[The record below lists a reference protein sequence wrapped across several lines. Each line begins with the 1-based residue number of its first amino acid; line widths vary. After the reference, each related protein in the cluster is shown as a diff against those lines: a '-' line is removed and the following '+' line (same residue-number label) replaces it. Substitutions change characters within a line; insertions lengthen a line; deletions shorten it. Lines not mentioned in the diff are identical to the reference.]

1 VDCQW
6 LPIINNQF
14 NFDCSI
20 NIDYLLLGL
29 YYGDGSFSLNQD
41 YPAISIG
48 NRNEVVNFI
57 SNYIP
62 NFITYDKTNEFDFYV
77 NYKKFTNMLNY
88 YNLKGIKS
96 ENRIISD
103 KLFDDLNY
111 DHNKLLNF
119 ICGYFLADGSFN
131 VGMIVFSSSNYYLL
145 NSISILLNNIGIYS
159 QVITDKNNRKYR
171 TKLKGDMYKL
181 KLYMSNSNIINML
194 NLIDIYKESP
204 KVVCKGSFFGK
215 STSKT
220 GITKKYK
227 NAKLKNVRALHVTER
242 DIIQYNDYV
251 YDICIPSTQI
261 FIANGVLVHNTDSI
275 IIKIPSKKD
284 IDKDNLKYLWD
295 VAEKSA
301 EEINNLIVDYTRNV
315 LLPRCNISAD
325 HNETF
330 FKTELLMESIL
341 CLDVKKKYA
350 YKLLVKEGNVL
361 KKPKISYT
369 GIEVIKSNGIKLTQ
383 DLLKAI
389 IEEVALNL
397 EVPVNQK
404 REKTLK
410 LIDDFYN
417 TFNQCIQDFNID
429 YIGIPGKWSKNKQ
442 IIEGM
447 KLYNHIMNEI
457 IFEPGSAA
465 KFIYTKPIQIKDF
478 KNQMGICI
486 PYSYNIELLKEKFQ
500 TFNIQIDVNTQWSKL
515 FNITC
520 ERVINTIKK
529 LE

>member
-1 VDCQW
+1 MQDQ
-6 LPIINNQF
+6 INDF
-14 NFDCSI
+14 
-20 NIDYLLLGL
+20 L
-29 YYGDGSFSLNQD
+29 
-41 YPAISIG
+41 
-48 NRNEVVNFI
+48 E
-57 SNYIP
+57 
-62 NFITYDKTNEFDFYV
+62 KDFYKTV
-77 NYKKFTNMLNY
+77 EIPGYLNHVLY
-88 YNLKGIKS
+88 
-96 ENRIISD
+96 SD
-103 KLFDDLNY
+103 
-111 DHNKLLNF
+111 
-119 ICGYFLADGSFN
+119 
-131 VGMIVFSSSNYYLL
+131 
-145 NSISILLNNIGIYS
+145 
-159 QVITDKNNRKYR
+159 
-171 TKLKGDMYKL
+171 
-181 KLYMSNSNIINML
+181 
-194 NLIDIYKESP
+194 
-204 KVVCKGSFFGK
+204 
-215 STSKT
+215 
-220 GITKKYK
+220 
-227 NAKLKNVRALHVTER
+227 
-242 DIIQYNDYV
+242 
-251 YDICIPSTQI
+251 
-261 FIANGVLVHNTDSI
+261 TDSI
-275 IIKIPSKKD
+275 IIKIPSEKN
-284 IDKDNLKYLWD
+284 IDKNNLKYLWD

-315 LLPRCNISAD
+315 LLPRCNINPE
-325 HNETF
+325 HNKTF

-361 KKPKISYT
+361 KIPKISYT

-410 LIDDFYN
+410 LIDEFYN
-417 TFNQCIQDFNID
+417 KFNQCVQEFNID

-442 IIEGM
+442 IIDGM

-465 KFIYTKPIQIKDF
+465 KFIYTKPIQVKDF

-500 TFNIQIDVNTQWSKL
+500 TFNIQIDTNTQWSKL